1 MANTFRPAL
10 LVLTLLA
17 GLVTAAP
24 VMAQDPPPAN
34 PAFLTPDQVTTVLRA
49 RGYSEVG
56 EVRLE
61 GDTFHITKATRYG
74 EPVDDL
80 RIDALTGQPVDEPNL
95 TEAQARALLRDRGY
109 SEVTEVGREG
119 DIIRLRGV
127 RDGTPTELRVDA
139 RTGTVRQ

>member
-61 GDTFHITKATRYG
+61 GDTFRIAKATRYG
-74 EPVDDL
+74 EPVEDL

-119 DIIRLRGV
+119 DIIRLRAV